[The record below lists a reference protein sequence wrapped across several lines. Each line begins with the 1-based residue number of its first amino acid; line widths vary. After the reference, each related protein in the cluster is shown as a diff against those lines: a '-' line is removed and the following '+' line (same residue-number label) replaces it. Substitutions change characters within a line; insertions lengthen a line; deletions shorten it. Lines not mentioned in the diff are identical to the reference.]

1 MFKRINATVL
11 FVHNL
16 EPCLRFYR
24 DTLDFKLTFSDG
36 ASHAF
41 KLEDQDFVL
50 LTVDAAADMISAA
63 AVGLEPVQGQRV
75 LLCAGVDDVD
85 AVYQALTAKG
95 VTFIKPPKDQ
105 VWGRRTAYF
114 ADPEGHL
121 WELYQMLD

>member
-1 MFKRINATVL
+1 MFKRVNATVL
-11 FVHNL
+11 VVHNL

-24 DTLDFKLTFSDG
+24 DILGFELTFSDEV
-36 ASHAF
+36 SDAF

-50 LTVDAAADMISAA
+50 LTVGAAAKMISAA
-63 AVGLEPVQGQRV
+63 EVGLEPVHGQRV

-85 AVYQALTAKG
+85 AVYQALTTKG

-105 VWGRRTAYF
+105 AWGRRTTYF